1 MSAPRRRQCLVNL
14 PIARRVPVAR
24 HVMIVPCGMTVRCG
38 MLARRALTE
47 ATAQNEARAQTA
59 PFAMIVPFALSE
71 ATVETESSALAMTA
85 IIGRHATTAPLA
97 MIDAL
102 SCAASVHASIT

>member
-1 MSAPRRRQCLVNL
+1 
-14 PIARRVPVAR
+14 
-24 HVMIVPCGMTVRCG
+24 
-38 MLARRALTE
+38 
-47 ATAQNEARAQTA
+47 
-59 PFAMIVPFALSE
+59 MIVPFALSE

-85 IIGRHATTAPLA
+85 IIVRHATTAPLA